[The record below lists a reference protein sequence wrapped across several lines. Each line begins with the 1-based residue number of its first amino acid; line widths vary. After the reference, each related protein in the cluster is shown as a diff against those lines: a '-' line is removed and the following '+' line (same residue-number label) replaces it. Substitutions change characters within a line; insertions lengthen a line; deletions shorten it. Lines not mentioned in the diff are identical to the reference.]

1 MWLPVFLLF
10 VLLGMGRAG
19 VTKLKWE
26 ARERAC
32 MEMAGVYS
40 ELHGRVSAVEE
51 SEGKYR
57 LRLRKMWCGRWWGA
71 ERAGPSA

>member
-19 VTKLKWE
+19 DMKQKWE

-40 ELHGRVSAVEE
+40 ELH
-51 SEGKYR
+51 
-57 LRLRKMWCGRWWGA
+57 
-71 ERAGPSA
+71 